1 LIIEFSIVFLRV
13 RDPRRTET
21 QETDMRAV
29 TIDRPEAQPAVRE
42 DLPVPSP
49 ADNEVLVR
57 VHASSVNPVDGSIAA
72 GMLAQMG
79 VEYEYPVTLGRDYAG
94 TVEQTGAA
102 VSGFRP
108 GDEVFGFLLH
118 ANPTARDG
126 AWTELITVTE
136 ELSIASVPDGVDL
149 ATAGAAPLA
158 GITAITAAD
167 ALDLSQGDV
176 LLVAGAT
183 GGVGSLAVQLA
194 VKAGATVIAPALPE
208 DEEYLRGLGVNDIVP
223 RDGDVAAAVRER
235 FPDGVDA
242 LLDLVNYA
250 PGTYDAALKAD
261 ARIASPTGAAGEGP
275 GRTYVMAAPT
285 AENLQRLGALLAD
298 GTLRIPVQATYA
310 LAQAPE
316 ALAILTGRHTQGKL
330 AIEVR

>member
-1 LIIEFSIVFLRV
+1 
-13 RDPRRTET
+13 
-21 QETDMRAV
+21 MRAI
-29 TIDRPEAQPAVRE
+29 TLNEPGTQPAARE
-42 DLPVPSP
+42 DLPAPTP
-49 ADNEVLVR
+49 TDNEVLVR

-72 GMLAQMG
+72 GLLAGMG
-79 VEYEYPVTLGRDYAG
+79 VEYQYPVTLGRDYAG

-102 VSGFRP
+102 TSGFRA
-108 GDEVFGFLLH
+108 GDQVFGFLVH
-118 ANPTARDG
+118 ANPTAHHG
-126 AWTELITVTE
+126 TWSELITVTE
-136 ELSIASVPDGVDL
+136 EVSIAAVPDGVDL

-158 GITAITAAD
+158 GITAITAVD
-167 ALDLSQGDV
+167 ALDLPEGHV

-194 VKAGATVIAPALPE
+194 VKAGATVIAPGLPE
-208 DEEYLRGLGVNDIVP
+208 DEEFLRGLGVSEIVP
-223 RDGDVAAAVRER
+223 RESDVAAAVRER

-250 PGTYDAALKAD
+250 PGTYDAALKDD

-275 GRTYVMAAPT
+275 GRTMVMAAPT

-298 GTLRIPVQATYA
+298 GTLRIPVQATYP

-316 ALAILTGRHTQGKL
+316 ALAALPAEHTQGKL
-330 AIEVR
+330 AIQVG